1 MQSLAL
7 TSVEV
12 ERLEQTLQL
21 LLAVQPSLQ
30 LVEEQVLGLNLL
42 QFPMVGAGGGVQQW
56 NQDILLVVQPLKP
69 VVLAKM

>member
-56 NQDILLVVQPLKP
+56 NQDMLLVVQPLKP